1 MANNLTRSINVVYRK
16 PRASIVESIFGTPK
30 ERIQKAQLEAQKSVR
45 IQQQEQKKVE
55 TAKKN
60 YTTQVISTIGAMQNS
75 PYFQVQ
81 DMLDTLSV
89 DYRKVLD
96 DETIENTLKLAHP
109 ILGPRNQEYYNAS
122 KENYEIYEK
131 LQNSTHSVMSN
142 NEIQTASELKS
153 LIYGV
158 NPDGDLKEVIDEKVK
173 QVSLNLIN
181 NDPNLKAMYDKASR
195 ETDRAKNFLAEAF
208 AEEEIRLNSMGMG
221 KTQQSRLTNEA
232 KREAWLYKLSEGDR
246 KETLF
251 KLEEARKAVNKYGA
265 EVDSWERYEENPWN
279 FIDDN
284 IEIPDKPDKDDDLSL
299 NNVLD
304 NLNKIENREDL
315 NKVIQL
321 ASDMQPTPPTL
332 TQPKS
337 IPSDVQIGVE
347 STLAL
352 SERAPNLFTNQKG
365 EEIPL
370 DDDTDYDAPSDILSI
385 TNMISSMYG

>member
-173 QVSLNLIN
+173 QVSLNLIK
-181 NDPNLKAMYDKASR
+181 NDSNLNDMFTKASR
-195 ETDRAKNFLAEAF
+195 ETDRAENFLAESLG
-208 AEEEIRLNSMGMG
+208 EEERLLTLMG
-221 KTQQSRLTNEA
+221 KGKRASAETN
-232 KREAWLYKLSEGDR
+232 KTNFQAWTMMNPDDKNGI
-246 KETLF
+246 LF

-332 TQPKS
+332 TQPTS

-370 DDDTDYDAPSDILSI
+370 DDDTDYDKPSDILSI

>member
-173 QVSLNLIN
+173 QVSLNLIK
-181 NDPNLKAMYDKASR
+181 NDSNLNDMFTKASR
-195 ETDRAKNFLAEAF
+195 ETDRAENFLAESLG
-208 AEEEIRLNSMGMG
+208 EEERLLTLMG
-221 KTQQSRLTNEA
+221 KGKRASAETN
-232 KREAWLYKLSEGDR
+232 KTNFQAWTMMNPDDKNGI
-246 KETLF
+246 LF

-332 TQPKS
+332 TQPTS

-370 DDDTDYDAPSDILSI
+370 DDDTDYDEPSDILSI

>member
-1 MANNLTRSINVVYRK
+1 
-16 PRASIVESIFGTPK
+16 
-30 ERIQKAQLEAQKSVR
+30 
-45 IQQQEQKKVE
+45 
-55 TAKKN
+55 
-60 YTTQVISTIGAMQNS
+60 
-75 PYFQVQ
+75 
-81 DMLDTLSV
+81 MLDTLSV

-142 NEIQTASELKS
+142 NEIQTAAELKS

-158 NPDGDLKEVIDEKVK
+158 NPDGDLKDVINFKVK
-173 QVSLNLIN
+173 EVSLNLID
-181 NDPNLKAMYDKASR
+181 NDPNLSTMYKKASR
-195 ETDRAKNFLAEAF
+195 ETDRAKNFLAESLG
-208 AEEEIRLNSMGMG
+208 EEERLLTLMGRG
-221 KTQQSRLTNEA
+221 KRANAETN
-232 KREAWLYKLSEGDR
+232 KTNFQAWTVMNPDDKN
-246 KETLF
+246 THLF
-251 KLEEARKAVNKYGA
+251 NLEEARKAVNKYGA
-265 EVDSWERYEENPWN
+265 EVDSWERYEDNPWN

-332 TQPKS
+332 TQPTS

-370 DDDTDYDAPSDILSI
+370 DDDTDYDKPSDILSI

>member
-251 KLEEARKAVNKYGA
+251 NLEEARKAVNKYGA

-370 DDDTDYDAPSDILSI
+370 DDDTDYDEPSDILSI

>member
-81 DMLDTLSV
+81 DMLDSLSV

-153 LIYGV
+153 VIYGV

-173 QVSLNLIN
+173 QVSLNLIK
-181 NDPNLKAMYDKASR
+181 NDSNLNDMFTKASR
-195 ETDRAKNFLAEAF
+195 ETDRAENFLAESLG
-208 AEEEIRLNSMGMG
+208 EEERL
-221 KTQQSRLTNEA
+221 LT
-232 KREAWLYKLSEGDR
+232 LL
-246 KETLF
+246 
-251 KLEEARKAVNKYGA
+251 
-265 EVDSWERYEENPWN
+265 P
-279 FIDDN
+279 
-284 IEIPDKPDKDDDLSL
+284 
-299 NNVLD
+299 
-304 NLNKIENREDL
+304 
-315 NKVIQL
+315 
-321 ASDMQPTPPTL
+321 ASIFV
-332 TQPKS
+332 S
-337 IPSDVQIGVE
+337 ISPSDKFVF
-347 STLAL
+347 TAL
-352 SERAPNLFTNQKG
+352 F
-365 EEIPL
+365 
-370 DDDTDYDAPSDILSI
+370 SI
-385 TNMISSMYG
+385 FFLK

>member
-16 PRASIVESIFGTPK
+16 PRTNIVESIFGTPR

-45 IQQQEQKKVE
+45 ILQQEQKKVE

-158 NPDGDLKEVIDEKVK
+158 NPDGDLKELIDEKVK
-173 QVSLNLIN
+173 QVSLNLIK
-181 NDPNLKAMYDKASR
+181 NDSNLNDMFTKASR
-195 ETDRAKNFLAEAF
+195 ETDRAKNFLAESLG
-208 AEEEIRLNSMGMG
+208 EEERLLTLMG
-221 KTQQSRLTNEA
+221 KGKRASAETN
-232 KREAWLYKLSEGDR
+232 KTNFQTWIVRNPDDKKGILN
-246 KETLF
+246 

-265 EVDSWERYEENPWN
+265 EVDSWERYEDNPWN

-284 IEIPDKPDKDDDLSL
+284 IEIPDKPDNDGDLSL

-332 TQPKS
+332 TQPTF

-370 DDDTDYDAPSDILSI
+370 DDDTDYDEPSDILSI

>member
-370 DDDTDYDAPSDILSI
+370 DDDTDYDKPSDILSI